1 MEKEYIVSLNKNVNY
16 DEVWNDIELSNTNSP
31 YIPNRAVDIVNAR
44 PASLRNCH
52 YALTDEEAA
61 QMRNDPR
68 ILAVEIPPEQNPN
81 LYIGRRY
88 DQAGDFTKTTSDS
101 GSYINWGIRRC
112 IDLVNPY
119 GTGTTVSGD
128 YYYWNDGT
136 GVDVVIQDSGIQ
148 VDHPEFN
155 NSNGRSRVQQINW
168 ATVSGLPFTQSP
180 NFYRDYS
187 GHGTHVAGIAA
198 GLTYGWARNANI
210 YSVKVAGLEGSGD
223 SGSGISTTYC
233 FDCIKIWHQNKTA
246 NPATGVV
253 RPTVVNMSWGYS
265 GFYNTVSSVYYQGV
279 TYTDASTTGNATYRY
294 STYGIKNISAAAYG
308 FTYLLPIRVASID
321 VDVEEMIDAGIHICI
336 AAGNDQYYVC
346 NPSDTNYQNY
356 MVTSQGLYY
365 YHRGMSPHS
374 PNCNTVGSID
384 ISVYSA
390 TEEYKA
396 TYSNQGPGVNIWAPG
411 TSVMSA
417 CSNINQF
424 GTGAQPYYLNASFK
438 QTNISGTSMASP
450 QICGLSALYLQRNLG
465 ATVSEVKEYLQ
476 EQAEQS
482 ARLYSTGQN
491 YDYTNIRSLMGSPN
505 RLAYWQY
512 AYLPQP
518 VPMTIDKIS
527 MSIS

>member
-1 MEKEYIVSLNKNVNY
+1 MEKEYIVSLEKNVNY
-16 DEVWNDIELSNTNSP
+16 DEVWHDIESSNSNCAFTP
-31 YIPNRAVDIVNAR
+31 DRAVDIVNER

-61 QMRNDPR
+61 LLRNDPR
-68 ILAVEIPPEQNPN
+68 VLAVEIPPEQNPN
-81 LYIGRRY
+81 IIIGRRF
-88 DQAGDFTKTTSDS
+88 DQAGDFDKTTSDS

-112 IDLVNPY
+112 IDIQNPY
-119 GTGTTVSGD
+119 GTGSTVEGD
-128 YYYWNDGT
+128 YSYWNDGT

-155 NSNGRSRVQQINW
+155 NSLGVSRVQQINW
-168 ATVSGLPFTQSP
+168 ATVSGLPFTQSAS
-180 NFYRDYS
+180 FYTDTS

-210 YSVKVAGLEGSGD
+210 YSVKVDGLGTG
-223 SGSGISTTYC
+223 GISVTYC

-246 NPATGVV
+246 NPGTGYK

-279 TYTDASTTGNATYRY
+279 TYTDSNTTGNATYRY
-294 STYGIKNISAAAYG
+294 NTYGIKPISASAYG
-308 FTYLLPIRVASID
+308 YNYLLPVRIASVD
-321 VDVEEMIDAGIHICI
+321 VDVEEMIDAGIHVCI

-356 MVTSQGLYY
+356 MVTSPSGTIYF
-365 YHRGMSPHS
+365 HRGMSPHS
-374 PNCNTVGSID
+374 PNANIVGSID
-384 ISVYSA
+384 TTVYSA

-411 TSVMSA
+411 TSIMSA
-417 CSNINQF
+417 CSNTNQF
-424 GTGAQPYYLNASFK
+424 GAGAQPYYLNASFK

-450 QICGLSALYLQRNLG
+450 QICGLSALYLQRNPG
-465 ATVSEVKEYLQ
+465 ASVAEVKAYLE
-476 EQAEQS
+476 EQAGQS
-482 ARLYSTGQN
+482 ARLYTTGQN
-491 YDYTNIRSLMGSPN
+491 FDYTNTRSLMGSPN

-518 VPMTIDKIS
+518 VPFNVDKV
-527 MSIS
+527 SIST